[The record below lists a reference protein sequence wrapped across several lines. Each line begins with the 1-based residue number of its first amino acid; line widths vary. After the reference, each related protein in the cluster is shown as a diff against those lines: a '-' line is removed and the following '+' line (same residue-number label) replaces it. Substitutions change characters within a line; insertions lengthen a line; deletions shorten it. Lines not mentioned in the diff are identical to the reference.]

1 MALFEQF
8 PYTNFHE
15 MNMDWLLHKVKAISK
30 EVDSIISDEEK
41 YFFVTFT
48 YDSVSQTYSADK
60 TYSQITE
67 ALATGKYLACIYQGK
82 KYYDA
87 FVTAG
92 GNPPVISYEFHTSL
106 ITGIVNSTSAS
117 IRFTKFKIASD
128 DTITVAIYNATL

>member
-1 MALFEQF
+1 MALFENF

-15 MNMDWLLHKVKAISK
+15 MNLDWLLHKVRAISK

-60 TYSQITE
+60 TYAEITE
-67 ALATGKYLACIYQGK
+67 AVAVGKFLACIYQGR
-82 KYYDA
+82 KYYDG
-87 FVTAG
+87 FVASG
-92 GNPPVISYEFHTSL
+92 GNPPVITYEFNTSV
-106 ITGIVNSTSAS
+106 ITGIVNSTSAN

-128 DTITVAIYNATL
+128 DTITVAIYTATV